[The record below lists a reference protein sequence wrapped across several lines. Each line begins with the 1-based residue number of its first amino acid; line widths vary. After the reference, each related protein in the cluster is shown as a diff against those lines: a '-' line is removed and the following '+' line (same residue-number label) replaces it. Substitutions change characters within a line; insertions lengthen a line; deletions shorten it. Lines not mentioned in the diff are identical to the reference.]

1 MTRYLADTNALIW
14 WLTDHKQLSKEQL
27 RVLKALENQGQPLFV
42 SAVTLL
48 EVAILFGVGNRKHPE
63 RGAQMLS
70 DMEIGFGVEVLPM
83 SFEVAIEVASVG
95 DALRDPMDRAIVAT
109 ARVHR
114 LTLITSDE
122 RIIKSKLVR
131 VVD

>member
-1 MTRYLADTNALIW
+1 MSGYLLDTHVVVW
-14 WLTDHKQLSKEQL
+14 WLSNSRQLSKEQR
-27 RVLKALENQGQPLFV
+27 RVLGSIDQKGGRVQV

-48 EVAILFGVGNRKHPE
+48 EIAILYGVGNRKHQE
-63 RGAQMLS
+63 KAQEMIQFLE
-70 DMEIGFGVEVLPM
+70 DHPLVEIVPFTPQ
-83 SFEVAIEVASVG
+83 VAVDVG
-95 DALRDPMDRAIVAT
+95 TLGPFLVDPMDRAIVAT

-131 VVD
+131 FVD

>member
-1 MTRYLADTNALIW
+1 MSGYLLDTHVVVW
-14 WLTDHKQLSKEQL
+14 WLSNSRQLSKEQR
-27 RVLKALENQGQPLFV
+27 RVLGSIDQKGGRVQM

-48 EVAILFGVGNRKHPE
+48 EIAILYGVGNRKHQE
-63 RGAQMLS
+63 KAQELIQFLE
-70 DMEIGFGVEVLPM
+70 DHPLVEIVPLTPQVAVEVGTLGP
-83 SFEVAIEVASVG
+83 SLV
-95 DALRDPMDRAIVAT
+95 DPMDRAIVAT

-131 VVD
+131 VIE